1 MINFQYLFNLLRYIQ
16 KRFFIPYNR
25 IKLRISGASVGA
37 NCRIFQGLYFLIKK
51 GGTCKIGKNFT
62 VQSGSNFNPLV
73 RGNKASIYVGSQGGV
88 NIGDN
93 SGMSSSC
100 IWCINS
106 ITIGNHVDIGANCV
120 IIDNDAH
127 SLDYRIRRTPSLD
140 IANSAPIVIEDD
152 VLIGTN
158 SIVLKGV
165 RIGARSIIG
174 AGSVVTKDIPSDC
187 IAAGNPCRVIK
198 RINNE

>member
-1 MINFQYLFNLLRYIQ
+1 MN
-16 KRFFIPYNR
+16 
-25 IKLRISGASVGA
+25 V
-37 NCRIFQGLYFLIKK
+37 
-51 GGTCKIGKNFT
+51 
-62 VQSGSNFNPLV
+62 
-73 RGNKASIYVGSQGGV
+73 
-88 NIGDN
+88 GDN

-106 ITIGNHVDIGANCV
+106 ITIGNNVDIGANCV

-127 SLDYRIRRTPSLD
+127 SLDYRIRRIPSLD

-158 SIVLKGV
+158 SIILKGV